1 MEEKQ
6 QKINEKGNENLNKK
20 AQFTDENAI
29 IKIGNYILKQVPI
42 GKGNFGK
49 VYLALDEKKTFYAAK
64 SIENLKLK
72 NPSIKEKFIREIRLT
87 YKLKHK
93 NIIKLH
99 DIIKTKSNIYLF
111 LEYCDGETLD
121 SFLKNY
127 KKSFNHLIPMEL
139 IQFFAKQIIEGMYYM
154 YKKKCVHRDLKLE
167 NIMISQNSNIENDNK
182 TFDSLFNQSGTK
194 ILNNLPTG
202 VSIFTF
208 NCFHQPIEVPNYYD
222 EKIIKN
228 EKLFIEI
235 VKHYII
241 KIIDLGFIREIEEEE
256 ENNLKSFCGSPLEMA
271 PEIWDLKYNK
281 GDKSYNYDYRV
292 DLWSIGIVLYKLA
305 FDSFPFMGNDQKT
318 IYYNILKGDY
328 HIPPID
334 YISIEFIDLING
346 LLKIN
351 PNARYNWDDLI
362 NHPFITKNINE
373 FTFYEFRYSNPLD
386 LNCNDYQK
394 KFLNKNK
401 FNNENSVIKNN
412 NNSNNNESENENDDK
427 FIEQLF
433 VDDKCTIIEYSTIC
447 EEMNDGWVYTRL
459 NNYLEDY

>member
-154 YKKKCVHRDLKLE
+154 YKKKCVHRD
-167 NIMISQNSNIENDNK
+167 ISK
-182 TFDSLFNQSGTK
+182 F
-194 ILNNLPTG
+194 
-202 VSIFTF
+202 
-208 NCFHQPIEVPNYYD
+208 
-222 EKIIKN
+222 
-228 EKLFIEI
+228 
-235 VKHYII
+235 KH
-241 KIIDLGFIREIEEEE
+241 
-256 ENNLKSFCGSPLEMA
+256 
-271 PEIWDLKYNK
+271 
-281 GDKSYNYDYRV
+281 
-292 DLWSIGIVLYKLA
+292 
-305 FDSFPFMGNDQKT
+305 
-318 IYYNILKGDY
+318 
-328 HIPPID
+328 
-334 YISIEFIDLING
+334 
-346 LLKIN
+346 
-351 PNARYNWDDLI
+351 
-362 NHPFITKNINE
+362 
-373 FTFYEFRYSNPLD
+373 
-386 LNCNDYQK
+386 
-394 KFLNKNK
+394 
-401 FNNENSVIKNN
+401 
-412 NNSNNNESENENDDK
+412 
-427 FIEQLF
+427 
-433 VDDKCTIIEYSTIC
+433 
-447 EEMNDGWVYTRL
+447 
-459 NNYLEDY
+459 